1 VHLRR
6 SPGIALSLF
15 ALATLSVGCQ
25 VPGGKAKPAQRASRQ
40 PPATDPA
47 AGPSA
52 VPAQVDGQLQPTVDS
67 AGDPYTPTDG
77 NGGYDVLHYGLK
89 LKIVPSD
96 PNKTLDAVA
105 EITATAVQDLTSFD
119 LDLTDL
125 KVSSVKV
132 DGIRARFTRHAG
144 ELTVSPAASVS
155 GGSKFKVTVAYS
167 GTPRP
172 VIDPILGKYGWIRTT
187 DGVAVA
193 CQPSGAHTW
202 FPSNDHPSD
211 KATFDYDVTVPAG
224 LTVVA
229 NGESTSEVTTGGF
242 TESKW
247 RERDPMATYLATV
260 DVGKFAVKKGVT
272 PGGIPI
278 LAAADP
284 TSTFVKVDTLYDST
298 ARITDEW
305 VKLFGPYPFTSTG
318 GIVDNATVNFALETQ
333 TRPIYGNFPLEETI
347 IAHELAHEWF
357 GDSVSVTQWKDIWL
371 NEGFATYAEWMWGE
385 RTGQQT
391 VQEQFDSLYQKTDSG
406 DWARLTGNPSRTR
419 LFDQFAV
426 YDRGAM
432 TLHALRTKIGDDG
445 FFLILKT
452 WAKNH
457 RHANATTAQFIDLA
471 SQIAGTDLR
480 PFFQAWL
487 YTPERP
493 QL

>member
-6 SPGIALSLF
+6 SPGIALSLS
-15 ALATLSVGCQ
+15 ALAALSVGCQ
-25 VPGGKAKPAQRASRQ
+25 LQRGDSKAPAQRTSQPSATSR
-40 PPATDPA
+40 ATSPA
-47 AGPSA
+47 AI
-52 VPAQVDGQLQPTVDS
+52 PAQVEGQLQPTADS

-89 LKIVPSD
+89 LKIVPS
-96 PNKTLDAVA
+96 NQRKTLDAVA
-105 EITATAVQDLTSFD
+105 EITATAVQDLTSFN
-119 LDLTDL
+119 LDLTGL

-132 DGIRARFTRHAG
+132 DGVSAKFTRRAG
-144 ELTVSPAASVS
+144 ELIISPSASVS

-167 GTPRP
+167 GTPQA
-172 VIDPILGKYGWIRTT
+172 INDPILGRYGWIRTS

-224 LTVVA
+224 LTAVA
-229 NGESTSEVTTGGF
+229 NGENSPEVTTAGF
-242 TESKW
+242 TQSKW
-247 RERDPMATYLATV
+247 RVREPMATYLATV
-260 DVGKFAVKKGVT
+260 TVGKFDVKKGVT
-272 PGGIPI
+272 PGGISI
-278 LAAADP
+278 LTAADP
-284 TSTFVKVDTLYDST
+284 KSTFTKLETLHAST

-305 VKLFGPYPFTSTG
+305 AKMFGTYPFTSTG

-333 TRPIYGNFPLEETI
+333 TRSIYGNFPLEETI
-347 IAHELAHEWF
+347 IAHELAHQWF

-385 RTGQQT
+385 RIGQGT
-391 VQEQFDSLYQKTDSG
+391 VQQQFDALYQQSAPTD
-406 DWARLTGNPSRTR
+406 WERLTGNPSRNR

-426 YDRGAM
+426 YNRGAM
-432 TLHALRTKIGDDG
+432 TLHALRTKVGDDK
-445 FFLILKT
+445 FFSILQK
-452 WAKNH
+452 WAQDH
-457 RHANATTAQFIDLA
+457 RHGNATTAQFIDLA
-471 SQIAGTDLR
+471 SQIAGTDLTAL
-480 PFFQAWL
+480 FQAWL